1 MKYPSHYIS
10 KIGKIS
16 TYILLFLC
24 ITTAVWAS
32 GGGRRSM
39 GVSDVLLLP
48 RVWIGAV
55 FCLAGIWLLM
65 KSWVQRNLRLVILGV
80 VFFTFGI
87 LPALPLG
94 RFAWGMGMH
103 PSPVRAITKPFFVSK
118 CRQRNTCNIPDS
130 LSRYFSFKYNWK
142 QGILWLGMSNWCY
155 TGTF

>member
-1 MKYPSHYIS
+1 MKYTSHYIS

-16 TYILLFLC
+16 IYILLFLC

-32 GGGRRSM
+32 GGSRRSM
-39 GVSDVLLLP
+39 GVFDVLLLP
-48 RVWIGAV
+48 RVWIGAL

-103 PSPVRAITKPFFVSK
+103 PSPVCAITKPFLF
-118 CRQRNTCNIPDS
+118 
-130 LSRYFSFKYNWK
+130 LSADRGVPIIFLTVLAVISVLSIIGNKIFCGWACPIGAI
-142 QGILWLGMSNWCY
+142 QER
-155 TGTF
+155 